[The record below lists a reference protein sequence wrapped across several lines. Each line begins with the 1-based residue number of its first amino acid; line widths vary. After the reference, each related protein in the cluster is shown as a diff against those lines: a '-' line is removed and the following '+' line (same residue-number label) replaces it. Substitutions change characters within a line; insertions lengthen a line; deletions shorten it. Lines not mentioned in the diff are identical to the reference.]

1 MIDVA
6 VLILFFNRPESFRRV
21 WAEVRTAQPAKLFL
35 YQDGPRGEQDRAGME
50 ACRKIADHVDWPCEV
65 HRRYEIVYRGCDS

>member
-6 VLILFFNRPESFRRV
+6 VLILFFNRPESFSRV
-21 WAEVRTAQPAKLFL
+21 WAEVRKAQPAKLFL
-35 YQDGPRGEQDRAGME
+35 YQDGPRGEQDRVGME

-65 HRRYEIVYRGCDS
+65 HRR